1 MRKKNEFYI
10 YTSMWMIAV
19 IILLVL
25 LVQNLGD
32 ARVVNYSGI
41 IRGATQKLVKEEIS
55 GFPDDWL
62 IGRLDGII
70 VNLQTGDGEFN
81 LRRNGDKNY
90 QEQLAKLKEIWEQIK
105 REIQL
110 VRQGEVSS
118 DNLYELSQVHFTEA
132 DQMVLLAEQSSEQKL
147 LKSIG
152 IYTATLLL
160 SVAAFTIVN
169 RRNRRLLLKSIHTDN
184 LTGIL
189 NRDGFKAE
197 AASLL
202 RRYPDNRYCLIEF
215 DIDDFKFLNTSYGYE
230 QGDRLLCALADCIQ
244 STYNGDQL
252 SARIASD
259 DFVILVKQ
267 GPELVDR
274 LRNLLADTLHLAFLN
289 ISEFI
294 TFTIGAYELPED
306 CGNIQTVMD
315 KANMAHKNAKAE
327 GKSISLWYDEMLL
340 DKLNWENQLTKRMRK
355 ALGNGEF
362 KMYLQPKY
370 SLDDLKI
377 RNAEALVRWDI
388 PDEGTV
394 CPDQFIPLFERNG
407 SIAEIDFY
415 ILEKACAYIRK
426 YLDTFGTEFH
436 ISVNFSRVTIYQQRC
451 YSTILE
457 ITDRFQIP
465 HNCIEIEITE
475 SAFNGIS
482 EVIVQK
488 ILNLQE
494 EGFIISMDDFGSG
507 YSSLNLLN
515 KLPIQVL
522 KLDHEFLREYGTEGK
537 AKNVISCVTELAHT
551 LDMKVVCEG
560 VERQEHV
567 DFLKK
572 IGCDYGQGYFF
583 SKPIPEEEFCLADLE
598 QSAKELAN

>member
-41 IRGATQKLVKEEIS
+41 VRGATQKLVKEEIS
-55 GFPDDWL
+55 GYPDDKL
-62 IGRLDGII
+62 IDRLDGII
-70 VNLQTGDGEFN
+70 ANLQAGDGEFN
-81 LRRNGDKNY
+81 LRRNGDKDY
-90 QEQLAKLKEIWEQIK
+90 QDQLARLKELWEEMK

-110 VRQGEVSS
+110 VRLGEVSVN
-118 DNLYELSQVHFTEA
+118 NLYELSQIHFKEA
-132 DQMVLLAEQSSEQKL
+132 DEMVLLAEQSSVRKL

-160 SVAAFTIVN
+160 SIAAFTIVN
-169 RRNRRLLLKSIHTDN
+169 RRNRRMLEKSIHTDN

-202 RRYPDNRYCLIEF
+202 RRYQDNRYCLIEF

-244 STYNGDQL
+244 SKYNGDQL
-252 SARIASD
+252 CARISSD

-267 GPELVDR
+267 SPELVDE
-274 LRNLLADTLHLAFLN
+274 LRNLLADTLYVEFLN

-294 TFTIGAYELPED
+294 TFTIGAYEIPED
-306 CGNIQTVMD
+306 YGNIQSVMD

-340 DKLNWENQLTKRMRK
+340 DKLNWENHLTKRMRK
-355 ALGNGEF
+355 ALSNGEF

-426 YLDTFGTEFH
+426 YLDTFETEFH

-482 EVIVQK
+482 ELIVQK
-488 ILNLQE
+488 IRNLQK
-494 EGFIISMDDFGSG
+494 EGFMISMDDFGSG

-522 KLDHEFLREYGTEGK
+522 KLDQEFLREYGTEGK

-560 VERQEHV
+560 VEKQEHV

-583 SKPIPEEEFCLADLE
+583 SKPIPEEEFLAKLE
-598 QSAKELAN
+598 QSARELAN

>member
-1 MRKKNEFYI
+1 MG
-10 YTSMWMIAV
+10 T
-19 IILLVL
+19 
-25 LVQNLGD
+25 D
-32 ARVVNYSGI
+32 
-41 IRGATQKLVKEEIS
+41 
-55 GFPDDWL
+55 
-62 IGRLDGII
+62 
-70 VNLQTGDGEFN
+70 
-81 LRRNGDKNY
+81 
-90 QEQLAKLKEIWEQIK
+90 
-105 REIQL
+105 
-110 VRQGEVSS
+110 
-118 DNLYELSQVHFTEA
+118 
-132 DQMVLLAEQSSEQKL
+132 EQSSEQKL

-160 SVAAFTIVN
+160 SVAAFTIAN
-169 RRNRRLLLKSIHTDN
+169 RRNRRMLLKSIHTDN

-189 NRDGFKAE
+189 NRDGFKSE

-202 RRYPDNRYCLIEF
+202 HSYPDNRYCLIEF

-244 STYNGDQL
+244 SKYNGDQL

-267 GPELVDR
+267 GPELVDE
-274 LRNLLADTLHLAFLN
+274 LRNLLADTLCLAFLN

-294 TFTIGAYELPED
+294 TFTVGAYEIPED
-306 CGNIQTVMD
+306 CVNIQTVMD
-315 KANMAHKNAKAE
+315 KANMAHKNAKTE
-327 GKSISLWYDEMLL
+327 GKSMSLWYDE
-340 DKLNWENQLTKRMRK
+340 R
-355 ALGNGEF
+355 F
-362 KMYLQPKY
+362 
-370 SLDDLKI
+370 LKI
-377 RNAEALVRWDI
+377 RNAEALVRWEI

-482 EVIVQK
+482 EVIV
-488 ILNLQE
+488 
-494 EGFIISMDDFGSG
+494 
-507 YSSLNLLN
+507 
-515 KLPIQVL
+515 
-522 KLDHEFLREYGTEGK
+522 
-537 AKNVISCVTELAHT
+537 
-551 LDMKVVCEG
+551 
-560 VERQEHV
+560 
-567 DFLKK
+567 
-572 IGCDYGQGYFF
+572 
-583 SKPIPEEEFCLADLE
+583 
-598 QSAKELAN
+598 

>member
-62 IGRLDGII
+62 IDRLDGII
-70 VNLQTGDGEFN
+70 ANLQTGDGEFN
-81 LRRNGDKNY
+81 LRKNGDKDY
-90 QEQLAKLKEIWEQIK
+90 QEQLAKLKEIWEQMK
-105 REIQL
+105 TEIQL
-110 VRQGEVSS
+110 VRRGEVSS

-370 SLDDLKI
+370 SLEDLKI

-415 ILEKACAYIRK
+415 ILEKACTYIRK

-522 KLDHEFLREYGTEGK
+522 KLDQEFLREYGTEGK

-583 SKPIPEEEFCLADLE
+583 SKPIPEEAFWERYDVGDL
-598 QSAKELAN
+598 

>member
-41 IRGATQKLVKEEIS
+41 VRGATQKLVKEEIS
-55 GFPDDWL
+55 GYPDDKL
-62 IGRLDGII
+62 IDRLDGII
-70 VNLQTGDGEFN
+70 ANLQAGDGKFN
-81 LRRNGDKNY
+81 LRRNGDKDY
-90 QEQLAKLKEIWEQIK
+90 QDQLARLKELWEEMK

-110 VRQGEVSS
+110 VRLGEVSVN
-118 DNLYELSQVHFTEA
+118 NLYELSQIHFKKA
-132 DQMVLLAEQSSEQKL
+132 DEMVLLAEQSSVRKL

-160 SVAAFTIVN
+160 SIAAFTIVN
-169 RRNRRLLLKSIHTDN
+169 RRSRRMLEKSIHTDN

-244 STYNGDQL
+244 SKYNGDQL
-252 SARIASD
+252 CARISSD

-267 GPELVDR
+267 SPELVDK

-306 CGNIQTVMD
+306 CANIQTVMD

-377 RNAEALVRWDI
+377 YNAEALVRWDI

-426 YLDTFGTEFH
+426 YLDTFGTEFL

-482 EVIVQK
+482 ELIVQK
-488 ILNLQE
+488 IRNLQK
-494 EGFIISMDDFGSG
+494 EGFMISMDDFGSG

-522 KLDHEFLREYGTEGK
+522 KLDQEFLREYGTEGK

-560 VERQEHV
+560 VEKQEHV

-583 SKPIPEEEFCLADLE
+583 SKPIPEEEFLAKLE
-598 QSAKELAN
+598 QSARELAN